1 MTYNFLERLRAG
13 ESAEAIAK
21 EITTELNDA
30 IEAQK
35 NDKDTSSEYLQVA
48 SDAIIKYVAEKYPN
62 IVTEDTELLLGP
74 TSIKDLIDIAVDV
87 LTQPQTKGLNLLFK
101 HLF

>member
-1 MTYNFLERLRAG
+1 MNYNFLERLRAG

-21 EITTELNDA
+21 EITAELNDA
-30 IEAQK
+30 IETQK
-35 NDKDTSSEYLQVA
+35 NDTDTSSEYLQVA
-48 SDAIIKYVAEKYPN
+48 SDAIIRYIEEKYPN
-62 IVTEDTELLLGP
+62 LNQEDTKLLLSP
-74 TSIKDLIDIAVDV
+74 TAIKDLIDIAVDV